1 MTDVN
6 IKNELIKLVSELFQD
21 KGIDSDLIEY
31 VDLIEDLGMD
41 SMIFLSVIIELE
53 TTFDII
59 IPDDLLLMENFRE
72 IDTIVDIVKKS
83 VNGIGGKEAVVHDEA

>member
-21 KGIDSDLIEY
+21 KGIDPDLIEY
-31 VDLIEDLGMD
+31 VDLIDDLGMD

-72 IDTIVDIVKKS
+72 IDTIVDIVKKC
-83 VNGIGGKEAVVHDEA
+83 VNGIGGEVAIHDKA

>member
-21 KGIDSDLIEY
+21 KGIDPGLIEY
-31 VDLIEDLGMD
+31 VDLIDDLGMD
-41 SMIFLSVIIELE
+41 SMLFLSVIIELE
-53 TTFDII
+53 TTFGIV

-72 IDTIVDIVKKS
+72 IDTIVDIVKKC
-83 VNGIGGKEAVVHDEA
+83 VNGIGGEVAIHDKA

>member
-31 VDLIEDLGMD
+31 VDLIDDLGMD

-83 VNGIGGKEAVVHDEA
+83 VNGIGVKDAVVHDEA

>member
-21 KGIDSDLIEY
+21 KGIDPDLIEY
-31 VDLIEDLGMD
+31 VDLIDDLGMD
-41 SMIFLSVIIELE
+41 SMLFLSVIIELE
-53 TTFDII
+53 TTFGIV

-72 IDTIVDIVKKS
+72 IDTIVDIVKKC
-83 VNGIGGKEAVVHDEA
+83 VNGIGGEVAIHDKA

>member
-31 VDLIEDLGMD
+31 VDLIDDLGMD

-83 VNGIGGKEAVVHDEA
+83 VNCIGVKEAVVHDEA

>member
-21 KGIDSDLIEY
+21 KGIDPDLIEY
-31 VDLIEDLGMD
+31 VDLIDDLGMD

-72 IDTIVDIVKKS
+72 IDTIVDLVEKS
-83 VNGIGGKEAVVHDEA
+83 VNSIRGEVAIHDKA

>member
-1 MTDVN
+1 MTSEN
-6 IKNELIKLVSELFQD
+6 IKSELIKLVSELFQD
-21 KGIDSDLIEY
+21 KGIDPDLIEY
-31 VDLIEDLGMD
+31 VDLIDDLGMD

-72 IDTIVDIVKKS
+72 IDTIVGIVKKC
-83 VNGIGGKEAVVHDEA
+83 VNSIGGEVAIHDKA

>member
-31 VDLIEDLGMD
+31 VDLIDDLGMD
-41 SMIFLSVIIELE
+41 SMLFLSVIIELE
-53 TTFDII
+53 TTFGII
-59 IPDDLLLMENFRE
+59 IPDDLLLMDNFS
-72 IDTIVDIVKKS
+72 TIEKICSLVLQLIIAKTEKR
-83 VNGIGGKEAVVHDEA
+83 

>member
-21 KGIDSDLIEY
+21 KGIDPDLIEY
-31 VDLIEDLGMD
+31 VDLIDDLGMD
-41 SMIFLSVIIELE
+41 SMLFLSVIIELE
-53 TTFDII
+53 TTFGII

-72 IDTIVDIVKKS
+72 IDTIVDIVEKS
-83 VNGIGGKEAVVHDEA
+83 VNSIRGEVAILDKA